1 MMMMTPV
8 LYRLTAALIAA
19 LALGSLALQ
28 LHLGLERWPGRTLWV
43 ESWRMGRYFTVLTNL
58 LLGLSCAAIALGWR
72 ARDSWL
78 AGLVLWIGIVG
89 IVYHALLARE
99 LEGLRR
105 LADAGQHTVVPLLT
119 LLWWMMF
126 APKRGLAPRH
136 AVWWLSWPAI
146 YVAYALVRGEI
157 DGRHPYFFVEP
168 PLIGWPA
175 VGLWVLGLG
184 AAFWSAGRA
193 LVALGQWLSRP
204 SPPAGAAPD
213 GPRSR

>member
-136 AVWWLSWPAI
+136 AVWWLSWRDLCRLCAGP
-146 YVAYALVRGEI
+146 
-157 DGRHPYFFVEP
+157 GRDRRAASVF
-168 PLIGWPA
+168 LCGSAADRLACRRA
-175 VGLWVLGLG
+175 VGAGSWRGFLERG
-184 AAFWSAGRA
+184 AGT
-193 LVALGQWLSRP
+193 GG
-204 SPPAGAAPD
+204 AGAVAQPSI
-213 GPRSR
+213 PSSRCRP